1 MKSKV
6 IIEMLFMVVGGLG
19 IFLLGMK
26 YMSDGMQAYAGEKLR
41 RLINAITGNPI
52 VACGVGTLVT
62 CLVQS
67 SSITTV
73 MVVGMVNSSIM
84 TLTQAIGVILGANI
98 GTTITGWIL
107 VLKIGKYGL
116 PIIGF
121 SAIFYLF
128 TNRENIRHLATVTL
142 GLGMIF
148 FGLELMKNGFSPIK
162 DVPIFLE
169 WFSKFSPTNYLG
181 VMKCVAAGAVL
192 TAIVQSSSATLGITM
207 GLAFT
212 GIIDFPTAAALVLGE
227 NIGTTI
233 TAFLASLGSSYNAKR
248 ASYAHILFNIIGVL
262 WITSI
267 FPIYMKLIR
276 WISITDPG
284 LSAIGTDGQTIYPYA
299 MKGIALTHTVFNV
312 VNVLL
317 FLPLVPLMVKL
328 LEKIVPEREEEEVRL
343 TALDVRML
351 ETPVVAIEQSQ
362 KEITKMGNKVLE
374 MLDYLR
380 ELIVKK
386 EGDRRLAD
394 ILFKYEDDLDIVQ
407 KEVVEFLSRI
417 MGGTLSHEMVDDTRM
432 QLRMADEYESI
443 SDYITNIL
451 KLNLKM
457 IENNYLVSK
466 EGERDLLDLHDRVKD
481 YISTINKAVKE
492 DNKNILP
499 EARNLAKIVTNTMK
513 RYRSEHV
520 ARVEKG
526 EASPLKSLIYTDMLN
541 AYRRI
546 KDHAL
551 NIAEALS
558 GEK

>member
-1 MKSKV
+1 MRYVV
-6 IIEMLFMVVGGLG
+6 ILEILFMVVGGLG

-26 YMSDGMQAYAGEKLR
+26 YMSDGVQAYAGEKMR
-41 RLINAITGNPI
+41 KLINAITSNPI
-52 VACGVGTLVT
+52 VACVVGTLVT

-107 VLKIGKYGL
+107 VVDIGKYGL

-121 SAIFYLF
+121 SAFFYLF
-128 TNRENIRHLATVTL
+128 TNRENLRHITTITL
-142 GLGMIF
+142 GLGFIF
-148 FGLELMKNGFSPIK
+148 FGLELMKNGFAPIK
-162 DVPIFLE
+162 DVPQFLE
-169 WFSKFSPTNYLG
+169 WFSRFSPNNYLG
-181 VMKCVAAGAVL
+181 VMKCVAVGAIV
-192 TAIVQSSSATLGITM
+192 TGIVQSSSATLGITM
-207 GLAFT
+207 GLAYT
-212 GIIDFPTAAALVLGE
+212 GIIDFHTAAALVLGG

-233 TAFLASLGSSYNAKR
+233 TAFLASLGFSYNAKR
-248 ASYAHILFNIIGVL
+248 ASYFHILFNTIGVL
-262 WITSI
+262 WITPL

-276 WISITDPG
+276 WMAVTDPG
-284 LSAIGTDGQTIYPYA
+284 LATIGADGQTIYTHA
-299 MKGIALTHTVFNV
+299 MKAIALTHTGFNV

-328 LEKIVPEREEEEVRL
+328 LERIVPERAEEEIRL

-351 ETPVVAIEQSQ
+351 ETPVVAVEQSQ
-362 KEITKMGNKVLE
+362 KEIAKMGNKVLE

-380 ELIVKK
+380 ELLVKK
-386 EGDRRLAD
+386 ECDRRLAD
-394 ILFKYEDDLDIVQ
+394 IIFKYEDDLDIVQ
-407 KEVVEFLSRI
+407 KEVVEFVSRI
-417 MGGTLSHEMVDDTRM
+417 MGGTLSHKMVDDTRM

-451 KLNLKM
+451 KLDLKM
-457 IENNYLVSK
+457 VENNYVVSK
-466 EGERDLLDLHDRVKD
+466 DGERDMLDLHDRVKD
-481 YISTINKAVKE
+481 YVSTINKGVTE
-492 DNKNILP
+492 DNKDILP

-513 RYRSEHV
+513 RYRSEHI

-526 EASPLKSLIYTDMLN
+526 EVSALKSLIYTDMLN

-551 NIAEALS
+551 NVAEALS

>member
-1 MKSKV
+1 MRHD
-6 IIEMLFMVVGGLG
+6 IIVEILFMVVGGLG

-26 YMSDGMQAYAGEKLR
+26 YMSDGVQAYAGEKMR
-41 RLINAITGNPI
+41 RLINAITSNPV
-52 VACGVGTLVT
+52 VACIVGTLVT

-107 VLKIGKYGL
+107 VIDIGKYGL

-121 SAIFYLF
+121 SAFFYLF
-128 TNRENIRHLATVTL
+128 TNREKIRHVTTITL
-142 GLGMIF
+142 GLGLIF
-148 FGLELMKNGFSPIK
+148 FGLELMKNGFAPIR
-162 DVPIFLE
+162 DVPRFLA
-169 WFSKFSPTNYLG
+169 WFSMFSPNNYLG
-181 VMKCVAAGAVL
+181 VMKCVAVGAIV
-192 TAIVQSSSATLGITM
+192 TCIVQSSSATLGITM
-207 GLAFT
+207 GMAYT
-212 GIIDFPTAAALVLGE
+212 GVIDFPTAAALVLGE

-233 TAFLASLGSSYNAKR
+233 TAFLASLGSSHNAKR
-248 ASYAHILFNIIGVL
+248 ASYFHILFNTIGVL
-262 WITSI
+262 WITPL
-267 FPIYMKLIR
+267 FPIYIKLIR
-276 WISITDPG
+276 WITVTDPG
-284 LSAIGTDGQTIYPYA
+284 LSAIGTNGKTIYPHA
-299 MKGIALTHTVFNV
+299 MKVIALTHTGFNV
-312 VNVLL
+312 VNVIL

-328 LEKIVPEREEEEVRL
+328 LEKIVPEREVGETRL

-351 ETPVVAIEQSQ
+351 ETPVVAVEQSQ
-362 KEITKMGNKVLE
+362 KEIVKMGSKVLE

-380 ELIVKK
+380 ELLVKK
-386 EGDRRLAD
+386 ECDRRLAD
-394 ILFKYEDDLDIVQ
+394 MLFKYEDDLDIVQ
-407 KEVVEFLSRI
+407 KEIVEFVSRI

-457 IENNYLVSK
+457 IENNYVVSK
-466 EGERDLLDLHDRVKD
+466 EGGRDLLDLHDRVKD
-481 YISTINKAVKE
+481 YVSMINKGVKE

-499 EARNLAKIVTNTMK
+499 EARNLAKMVTNTMK
-513 RYRSEHV
+513 RYRSEHI

-526 EASPLKSLIYTDMLN
+526 EVSPLKSLIYTDMLN